1 MINSSDPYR
10 VKLQKHFRHSLR
22 GWNLQLD
29 LELVGGE
36 VEGRG
41 DLAALQ
47 VDREQEVTGLPGTV
61 GVLVSQQV
69 EVLTH
74 EIQTLVRLQG
84 KPLGPER

>member
-10 VKLQKHFRHSLR
+10 VELQEHFRHSLR

-29 LELVGGE
+29 LKLIGGE